1 MEASHF
7 CQIIFLIINWISLSE
22 SQKLK
27 ENIYTEIKNV
37 RPCFR
42 RLNGTN
48 VIGCTSEKG
57 GNVGVLVYVESEQD
71 FESVITESKDFAP
84 FIVLVDPHI
93 YSGELLHKLNSSGM
107 VNGVLLPTVK
117 DGKWA
122 DHFPRR
128 GFSDDARCPDSFL
141 PDNRALCSSRSPWNP
156 SGSGVMWEQWAFPIF
171 LLENSTFAQDI
182 HECYDNHN
190 IKRPLHWPL
199 CALEL
204 SSNMYAA
211 KDSETCLRRSSLF
224 NLSPVS
230 RCDPLSDDNIHY
242 FVSPRLETEASE
254 EENSVILVTAKMDTL
269 TMFDQV
275 ETGFDSPSSG
285 IVTLLAV
292 AESLTKK
299 IKNLPFRNGIQ
310 NILFLLIQGESFDFI
325 GSTRLIDDML
335 NLSFPFNNSDD
346 DVMKKY
352 PNGSQPVFKLSSVH
366 SVIEID
372 QVSNADS
379 DQLYLH
385 TSNSP
390 DEIVRTLRANAG
402 GLQVSE
408 VTNSLPPASS
418 VTILRARP
426 EIPTVVVTNYRNQFS
441 NPMYHSIYDTA
452 ARAGYN
458 YSREHKVV
466 GHLASLTEMVTNA
479 VMELATGQRGPVIPG
494 GRGETEDLVN
504 ELLNCYTL
512 TSNCSKFYEASTP
525 DDYPWN
531 YIPEAR
537 GITPFPQYVG
547 VRSSYHTLMTRR
559 VLQLI
564 TGQPVQVTKTEE
576 SVTGEEEEDTFTQV
590 LGEMKRCRDLN
601 KDQNIFR

>member
-1 MEASHF
+1 MDARQVL
-7 CQIIFLIINWISLSE
+7 QIIFLITSWLSLGE
-22 SQKLK
+22 GQKLK
-27 ENIYTEIKNV
+27 ENIYTEIKNI

-42 RLNGTN
+42 RLNGTSF
-48 VIGCTSEKG
+48 IGCTSEKG
-57 GNVGVLVYVESEQD
+57 GNVGVLMYIESEQD
-71 FESVITESKDFAP
+71 FESLITESKDFAP
-84 FIVLVDPHI
+84 FIILVDPFI
-93 YSGELLHKLNSSGM
+93 YSGELLRKLNSSGV
-107 VNGVLLPTVK
+107 VNGVLLPTVNDGMWK
-117 DGKWA
+117 D
-122 DHFPRR
+122 HYPRG
-128 GFSDDARCPDSFL
+128 GFSDDAKCPDSFL
-141 PDNRALCSSRSPWNP
+141 PDNKATCSHQSPWNP
-156 SGSGVMWEQWAFPIF
+156 SGSGVMWEQWGFPIF
-171 LLENSTFAQDI
+171 LLENSTFAEDI
-182 HECYDNHN
+182 HQCFESHN
-190 IKRPLHWPL
+190 TRKPHHWPL

-211 KDSETCLRRSSLF
+211 KDSETCLRRSALF

-230 RCDPLSDDNIHY
+230 RCDSLSDDNIHY

-254 EENSVILVTAKMDTL
+254 DDNSVILITAKMDTL

-292 AESLTKK
+292 AENLTKK
-299 IKNLPFRNGIQ
+299 IKTLPYRNGIQ

-325 GSTRLIDDML
+325 GSTRLVHDME
-335 NLSFPFNNSDD
+335 NLSFPFNNSDKD
-346 DVMKKY
+346 IMKKY

-379 DQLYLH
+379 EQLYLH

-390 DEIVRTLRANAG
+390 TNMVRSLLDNAG

-408 VTNSLPPASS
+408 VPNSLPPASS
-418 VTILRARP
+418 VTLLRARP
-426 EIPTVVVTNYRNQFS
+426 EIPTVVVTNYRSQFS

-458 YSREHKVV
+458 YSREDRVV
-466 GHLASLTEMVTNA
+466 DHLASLAEMVTNT
-479 VMELATGQRGPVIPG
+479 VMELATGQRGTVTTG
-494 GRGETEDLVN
+494 GREEMEDLVN

-537 GITPFPQYVG
+537 GKTPFPQYVG

-559 VLQLI
+559 VLQLL
-564 TGQPVQVTKTEE
+564 TGERVEMAETGE
-576 SVTGEEEEDTFTQV
+576 SVTSEEEEDTVTRVF
-590 LGEMKRCRDLN
+590 GEMKRCRDLN
-601 KDQNIFR
+601 KDQNIYR

>member
-1 MEASHF
+1 MEFRHT
-7 CQIIFLIINWISLSE
+7 CQVIFLFIGWISFSE
-22 SQKLK
+22 CQKLK
-27 ENIYTEIKNV
+27 ENIYTEIKNI

-42 RLNGTN
+42 RLNSTN
-48 VIGCTSEKG
+48 MIGCTSEKN
-57 GNVGVLVYVESEQD
+57 GNVGVLMYVESEQD
-71 FESVITESKDFAP
+71 FDTIIRESKDFAP
-84 FIVLVDPHI
+84 FVILVDPYI
-93 YSGELLHKLNSSGM
+93 YSRALLHQFRSSGL

-117 DGKWA
+117 AGKWT
-122 DHFPRR
+122 DHYPRR
-128 GFSDDARCPDSFL
+128 GFSDDAVCPDSFL
-141 PDNRALCSSRSPWNP
+141 PDNRASCSTQSPWNP
-156 SGSGVMWEQWAFPIF
+156 SGTGVMWEQWPFPII
-171 LLENSTFAQDI
+171 LLENSTFAENV
-182 HECYDNHN
+182 HECYETHN
-190 IKRPLHWPL
+190 IKKPLHWPL

-242 FVSPRLETEASE
+242 FVSPRPKTQSSE
-254 EENSVILVTAKMDTL
+254 GENSVILVTAKMDTL

-292 AESLTKK
+292 ADSLSKK
-299 IKNLPFRNGIQ
+299 ITNLPFRNGIQ
-310 NILFLLIQGESFDFI
+310 NILFILIQGESFDFI
-325 GSTRLIDDML
+325 GSTRLVDDMEK
-335 NLSFPFNNSDD
+335 LSFPFNNSDE
-346 DVMKKY
+346 DVMMKY
-352 PNGSQPVFKLSSVH
+352 PNGSQPVFKLSSIH

-379 DQLYLH
+379 EQLFLH

-390 DEIVRTLRANAG
+390 SDIVRRLQANAG
-402 GLQVSE
+402 RLQVSE
-408 VTNSLPPASS
+408 VPGSLPPSSS
-418 VTILRARP
+418 VTLLRARP
-426 EIPTVVVTNYRNQFS
+426 EIPTVVLTNYRSQFS

-458 YSREHKVV
+458 YSRDDRVV
-466 GHLASLTEMVTNA
+466 SHLARLTEMVTDT
-479 VMELATGQRGPVIPG
+479 VMELATGQRGPRTPG
-494 GRGETEDLVN
+494 ESGEREDLVN

-537 GITPFPQYVG
+537 GKTPFPQYVG

-559 VLQLI
+559 VLQLL
-564 TGQPVQVTKTEE
+564 TGEGVEVPE
-576 SVTGEEEEDTFTQV
+576 SEDPVTGEEENTHTRV

-601 KDQNIFR
+601 KDQNIYR